1 MLCKPKKTF
10 LLYNTK
16 KIGLL
21 IGDASQVKFELFC
34 DKQVSLPR
42 FEDMLLGLRKAAGL
56 RVHLAQR

>member
-16 KIGLL
+16 KLGLL

-42 FEDMLLGLRKAAGL
+42 F
-56 RVHLAQR
+56 